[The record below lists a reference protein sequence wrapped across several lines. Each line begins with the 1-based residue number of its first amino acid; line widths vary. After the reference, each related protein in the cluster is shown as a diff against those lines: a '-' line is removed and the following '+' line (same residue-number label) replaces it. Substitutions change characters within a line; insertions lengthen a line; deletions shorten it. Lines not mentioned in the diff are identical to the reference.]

1 MRRADSSDCVGD
13 ASIGRV
19 TAIAEDAANTFMT
32 YGEFGER
39 FFEIAVTEERILKA
53 VATIAGRPI
62 DFGPLKIDPLG
73 LVKVSAHGN
82 VGTPTLA
89 RRDESLVSYDLLIP
103 VKLAMQL
110 DMSLDKHR
118 FNADVHVRLT
128 MTARAARPL
137 KIVIDIEPPTKDNV
151 SVDMTAEALRSS
163 VLQAFTGIEREV
175 RRFVAKFVRR
185 EIEKPELLKA
195 RTIDVARALASIGTP
210 RQ

>member
-1 MRRADSSDCVGD
+1 VID
-13 ASIGRV
+13 
-19 TAIAEDAANTFMT
+19 EDAAETFMT

-73 LVKVSAHGN
+73 LVKVSANGN

-137 KIVIDIEPPTKDNV
+137 KIIIDIEPPTKDNV

-163 VLQAFTGIEREV
+163 VLQAFTGIDREV

-195 RTIDVARALASIGTP
+195 RTIDVADALTRINTP

>member
-1 MRRADSSDCVGD
+1 M
-13 ASIGRV
+13 
-19 TAIAEDAANTFMT
+19 TAAEEDLEAFIT

-39 FFEIAVTEERILKA
+39 FFELAVTEARILKA
-53 VATIAGRPI
+53 VESIAGRPI
-62 DFGPLKIDPLG
+62 DFGPVKIDPLG
-73 LVKVSAHGN
+73 LVKVSADGN
-82 VGTPTLA
+82 VGAPTLA
-89 RRDESLVSYDLLIP
+89 RRDESLVAYDLLIP

-137 KIVIDIEPPTKDNV
+137 KIVIDIEPPTKNNV
-151 SVDMTAEALRSS
+151 SVDMKAEALRSS

-185 EIEKPELLKA
+185 EIEKPELVHA
-195 RTIDVARALASIGTP
+195 RTIDVAGALAAIGTP
-210 RQ
+210 RHR